1 MPVISISRLRVKT
14 VEVTGTVPVDLDTQI
29 ERSAKPAAVR
39 TALATLADAGRL
51 GRVVDDPALSSAA
64 VAVIA
69 ASRSL
74 TRVLLTEPGA
84 LDVLARLD
92 QRRAVD
98 GEHLVRWKALEYL
111 RVAARDLTGLDDLP
125 ATGRLLA
132 DLADDVFEAAVEG
145 IDDLAVI
152 AMGKA
157 GARELNYAS
166 DVDVMFVGRGDPRPA
181 MARARRCFRVDADLR
196 PEGRD
201 GPLARSLAS
210 YEAYWDGW
218 AQTWEFQA
226 LLKARAAA
234 GDLALGRAFMAAAGE
249 RVWGRSFGAEDL
261 RSIRRMKTRT
271 EAEIMRKGLT
281 GRELKRGPGG
291 IRDVEFSIQLL
302 QLVHGRQDQALRV
315 PATLD
320 ALAEL
325 AAAGYVAPEDAAS
338 LDAAYRFL
346 RRVEHRLQLV
356 DDQQVHAVPAD
367 DAARAHLARVLGWRD
382 DRHGTALG
390 CLDAELLRH
399 QTTVR
404 GIHER
409 LFFRPLLEAFTRPTK
424 HGPGPPALTQEAL
437 HERLAAFGF
446 TDAQRTQ
453 AALVELTRGLT
464 RSSRLMH
471 QLLPLLLGW
480 LSQTPD
486 PDLGLLG
493 LRTLATGPH
502 RSARLVESF
511 RESTEVARRLCLL
524 LGTSRLLAA
533 GLEHQPD
540 LIGALADD
548 AELVSQPRPRLFEG
562 ALTAMSWRTEDERG
576 GALLRLKQAER
587 TRIAAA
593 DILFSGPGAGDA
605 GPTTG
610 SGSGTGTGRRAVVV
624 DPKDTAQRL
633 TDLAE
638 AVLEAALVL
647 INPSV
652 PMAVI
657 ALGRMG
663 GRELGYAS
671 DLDVVVVHGGEG
683 AADQALAEASTA
695 RLLRLVNGTTPA
707 TRIWP
712 LDLDLRPEGRQGRL
726 ALSIEGWRSY
736 HERWA
741 QTWERQALVRARP
754 VAGDRSV
761 AAAFSELVENVVW
774 RAPFTEDH
782 SRDVR
787 RMKARVERERIP
799 AGEDHDFHLKLGK
812 GGLADVEWT
821 AQLLQLQHR
830 VPSPSTLAA
839 LDGLVA
845 RGALSDV
852 DATVLADAWRFCE
865 HTRNRW
871 YLVKGARDDALPQP
885 PDQLGR
891 LARSLG
897 TTGPALRDQHKRV
910 TRRARAVVERVF
922 YGGL

>member
-1 MPVISISRLRVKT
+1 
-14 VEVTGTVPVDLDTQI
+14 VTATVPAVLEAQI
-29 ERSAKPAAVR
+29 ERSADPPAVR
-39 TALATLADAGRL
+39 TALATLADAGRVTRL
-51 GRVVDDPALSSAA
+51 VDDPALSA
-64 VAVIA
+64 VAVAVVA

-74 TRVLLTEPGA
+74 TRVLLLEPAA
-84 LDVLARLD
+84 LDVLAALD
-92 QRRAVD
+92 RRPPVD
-98 GEHLVRWKALEYL
+98 ADRLVRWKALEYL
-111 RVAARDLTGLDDLP
+111 RIAARDLAGLDDLP

-132 DLADDVFEAAVEG
+132 DLADDVLEAAVDG

-166 DVDVMFVGRGDPRPA
+166 DVDVMFVGSGDPRPA
-181 MARARRCFRVDADLR
+181 MARARQCFRVDADLR
-196 PEGRD
+196 PEGRN

-218 AQTWEFQA
+218 AETWEFQA
-226 LLKARAAA
+226 LLKARPAAGAAELGAAFAAA
-234 GDLALGRAFMAAAGE
+234 AAE
-249 RVWGRSFGAEDL
+249 RVWGRPFDADDL
-261 RSIRRMKTRT
+261 RSIRRMKART
-271 EAEIMRKGLT
+271 EAEIERRGLT

-302 QLVHGRQDQALRV
+302 QLVHGRQDRALRV

-325 AAAGYVAPEDAAS
+325 AGAGYVALEDATA

-346 RRVEHRLQLV
+346 RLVEHRLQLR

-367 DAARAHLARVLGWRD
+367 DGARARLARVLGWRD
-382 DRHGTALG
+382 DRDGTALG
-390 CLDAELLRH
+390 RFEAELVRH
-399 QTTVR
+399 QATVR

-409 LFFRPLLEAFTRPTK
+409 LFFRPMLEAFT
-424 HGPGPPALTQEAL
+424 GPMADDQGSSSLSRQAL
-437 HERLAAFGF
+437 HDRLAAFGF
-446 TDAQRTQ
+446 TDAERTR

-480 LSQTPD
+480 LSESPD

-524 LGTSRLLAA
+524 LGTSRLLTE
-533 GLEHQPD
+533 GFEHHPD
-540 LIGALADD
+540 LIGALAKD
-548 AELVSQPRPRLFEG
+548 ADLASPLGARLFDG
-562 ALTAMSWRTEDERG
+562 ARAAMSWRTEDERG
-576 GALLRLKQAER
+576 GALLRLKQTER

-593 DILFSGPGAGDA
+593 DVLFSEHGANEAARGPG
-605 GPTTG
+605 P
-610 SGSGTGTGRRAVVV
+610 GRQTVVT
-624 DPKDTAQRL
+624 PKDTAQRL

-671 DLDVVVVHGGEG
+671 DLDVVLVHGGRG
-683 AADQALAEASTA
+683 AADQALAEASAT
-695 RLLRLVNGTTPA
+695 RLLHLVNGSTPA
-707 TRIWP
+707 RRIWP

-726 ALSIEGWRSY
+726 TLSIEGWRTY

-741 QTWERQALVRARP
+741 ETWERQVLVRARP
-754 VAGDRSV
+754 VAGDPTV
-761 AAAFSELVENVVW
+761 AAAFAELVEDVVW
-774 RAPFTEDH
+774 RAPFTDDH

-799 AGEDHDFHLKLGK
+799 AGEDPEFHLKLGR

-821 AQLLQLQHR
+821 VQLLQLQHR
-830 VPSPSTLAA
+830 VRNPSTLAA
-839 LDGLVA
+839 IDGLVA
-845 RGALSDV
+845 KGVLQAA
-852 DATVLADAWRFCE
+852 DATVLAESWRFCE

-871 YLVKGARDDALPQP
+871 YLVKGSRGDALPHAP
-885 PDQLGR
+885 EQLGR

-922 YGGL
+922 YHLP